1 MAYDDVQESIDEV
14 VYEYVKDN
22 LIDEIVDELMNQ
34 ARESDE
40 FHINPEDMF
49 ASLEAE
55 ELFADV
61 IKLHDDDIQS
71 VVMDSFYDHTM
82 YDDDCIDIIKE
93 YGFDEAIEDYY
104 KGLELSRCSDVA
116 YHILCDNVS
125 AEEVE
130 YDDYYDEIYTEFANS
145 WKEYTLGCC
154 MMSITDA
161 INLLGG
167 HGFAKIVYEDDSVR
181 FYRPSSGCE
190 FKLTSDMHLVS
201 DSVKIKLDFIRDN
214 DYEQTLDF
222 YCGGAMIA
230 SVEY

>member
-1 MAYDDVQESIDEV
+1 MAYDDVQESIDEEV
-14 VYEYVKDN
+14 HEYVN
-22 LIDEIVDELMNQ
+22 ELVNEIVDELMNQ

-49 ASLEAE
+49 NSLEVE
-55 ELFADV
+55 ELFADT
-61 IKLHDDDIQS
+61 IKFHDDDIQS

-116 YHILCDNVS
+116 YHILSDNVT
-125 AEEVE
+125 AKEVE
-130 YDDYYDEIYTEFANS
+130 YDDHYDEIYIEFANS
-145 WKEYTLGCC
+145 WKEYTVMCC

-161 INLLGG
+161 VNLLGG

-190 FKLTSDMHLVS
+190 FKLMPDMYLVS

-222 YCGGAMIA
+222 YSNGVMIA